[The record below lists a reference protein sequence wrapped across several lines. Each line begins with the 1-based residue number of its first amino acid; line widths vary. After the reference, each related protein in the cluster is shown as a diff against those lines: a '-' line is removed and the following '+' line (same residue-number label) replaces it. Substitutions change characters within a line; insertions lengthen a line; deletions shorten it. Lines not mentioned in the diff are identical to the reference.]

1 MKADKKMEY
10 KFVGNEKRIMV
21 EAQGEIERGNK
32 VKYGVFYGIVRGFT
46 PKKDKVYVDFSNG
59 AEEPTLMYYVR
70 SAELIKV
77 VEKV

>member
-1 MKADKKMEY
+1 MKADMKMEY

-21 EAQGEIERGNK
+21 WSKLRERGNK

-46 PKKDKVYVDFSNG
+46 PKNDQVYVDFSNG
-59 AEEPTLMYYVR
+59 AEDPTLMYYVR